1 MARNHGEDSA
11 EGELIVKSVTTIVA
25 GPTDT
30 TQTLGSTIRMECEVG
45 RDKIFRPQKKI
56 FESKLH
62 RIFKSINSI
71 SYMKIFKAQLELF
84 RLQ

>member
-45 RDKIFRPQKKI
+45 CGLEQKYLDLSKKI
-56 FESKLH
+56 FQCNIRQQEHEKYFLHENIYTSSK
-62 RIFKSINSI
+62 II
-71 SYMKIFKAQLELF
+71 
-84 RLQ
+84 